1 MKKLIWLVCLLVSF
15 NLFSQSLFNTYE
27 EGTVYFKDGT
37 QTKGLLKISGF
48 TKDEIKFKKTR
59 QDKKQLLNYK
69 KVKKIEFLS
78 GDEYFYKIINK
89 KRKIILIKREIKGTL
104 NLFSYTVQRGGM
116 PGGGA
121 GFPGGGVSIGF
132 SFGGGSSTVY
142 YLGAEDTD
150 FIDQLPRNSRGKQF
164 WRIMSKYTSNCKV
177 LSDKIKNKNSIKKN
191 FRSKKT
197 AVVDM
202 VTFFNENCN

>member
-1 MKKLIWLVCLLVSF
+1 MKKSILLLCLLFSL
-15 NLFSQSLFNTYE
+15 NLFSQSFFNTYE
-27 EGTVYFKDGT
+27 KGTIYFKDGT

-48 TKDEIKFKKTR
+48 TKDEIKFKKTK
-59 QDKKQLLNYK
+59 QDKKQLFNYK
-69 KVKKIEFLS
+69 KVKSIEFLS

-104 NLFSYTVQRGGM
+104 NLFSYAVQRGGI

-121 GFPGGGVSIGF
+121 GFGSGGISIGF

-142 YLGAEDTD
+142 YLGTEDTD
-150 FIDQLPRNSRGKQF
+150 FIDQLPKNSRKKKF
-164 WRIMSKYTSNCKV
+164 WVIMSKYTSDCKD
-177 LSDKIKNKNSIKKN
+177 LSDKIKNKNNIKKN
-191 FRSKKT
+191 FRHKNT

-202 VTFFNENCN
+202 VNYYNENCN